1 MTSVEKINLGAEGHE
16 NRRRISYEVKR
27 QLQVP
32 SYQLIPEMEFGKEL
46 EFLARWWEREASNRR
61 VPQIFLARQERLL

>member
-27 QLQVP
+27 QFQVP
-32 SYQLIPEMEFGKEL
+32 SYQLIPEMEFGSGRSTRRNK
-46 EFLARWWEREASNRR
+46 LAITN
-61 VPQIFLARQERLL
+61 